1 MKKVLLAIG
10 LVVAILALGYVL
22 YVIDEIIYII
32 HTIVN
37 G

>member
-22 YVIDEIIYII
+22 YIIGEILDILRM
-32 HTIVN
+32 IVN